1 MEQSVFSVPVVN
13 PATKLEPYPKANRQ
27 MFHNETKCVLV
38 SRVAS
43 RTEIIFIVAGTL
55 TGNGG
60 RPLQALQEICRDSE
74 ATEATNPIPRF
85 WQWFARFSPP
95 LKQRLADD
103 FFIRH
108 QHGRKF

>member
-1 MEQSVFSVPVVN
+1 MEQSVFSGPVVN
-13 PATKLEPYPKANRQ
+13 PANELESYPTANRQ

-43 RTEIIFIVAGTL
+43 RTEIIFIVARTL

-60 RPLQALQEICRDSE
+60 RPLQALQEIGRDSE
-74 ATEATNPIPRF
+74 ATEATNPIPGF

-95 LKQRLADD
+95 LKPRLADN
-103 FFIRH
+103 FH
-108 QHGRKF
+108 TAPA